1 MIPLLI
7 LILLNKQEFF
17 CLGSL
22 INNILESDNW
32 GEFLV
37 WL

>member
-7 LILLNKQEFF
+7 LILFNKQEFF
-17 CLGSL
+17 YLGSL
-22 INNILESDNW
+22 INNILESDKW